1 MLPFLPWEGGAGLN
15 SDIKRSGFLVAH
27 FRGEKAL
34 LVLLGSSAS
43 KAPQRERLR
52 YLLEY

>member
-1 MLPFLPWEGGAGLN
+1 MLPFLPWEGVAGLN
-15 SDIKRSGFLVAH
+15 SDIKRSGLLVAH
-27 FRGEKAL
+27 FRGEKVL

-43 KAPQRERLR
+43 KCPRRERLR